1 MKIGIE
7 EQELSRFKKLV
18 VLEQIVV
25 LYKRLIV
32 T

>member
-7 EQELSRFKKLV
+7 QQELSRFKKHV